1 MGMVALE
8 QRIASAYVIIF
19 GVHGEI
25 SRQAQERGVS
35 RQRVYREHAGVVT
48 AVAGT
53 AWQQEKE
60 ALQRRVE
67 ELQERNAAL
76 QERLSQAIV
85 LDKDKQ
91 KEFASVAQAVGVGLP
106 TCRTLLEVLLGK
118 RAPKVSTLG
127 RWTKAAGKKAGELLA
142 VLDEFTY
149 DRVKQAVEVHVGGG
163 RHRLADQL
171 DPGAA
176 GGPRQHRHQRRR
188 HDGRLRGGPRPDA
201 QQLPGQH

>member
-1 MGMVALE
+1 
-8 QRIASAYVIIF
+8 
-19 GVHGEI
+19 I

-91 KEFASVAQAVGVGLP
+91 KEFASVAQSVGGGLAK
-106 TCRTLLEVLLGK
+106 CRTLLEVWLGK
-118 RAPKVSTLG
+118 RAPKG
-127 RWTKAAGKKAGELLA
+127 PAMIRWTKADGQDAGRWL
-142 VLDEFTY
+142 V
-149 DRVKQAVEVHVGGG
+149 V
-163 RHRLADQL
+163 
-171 DPGAA
+171 
-176 GGPRQHRHQRRR
+176 
-188 HDGRLRGGPRPDA
+188 
-201 QQLPGQH
+201 